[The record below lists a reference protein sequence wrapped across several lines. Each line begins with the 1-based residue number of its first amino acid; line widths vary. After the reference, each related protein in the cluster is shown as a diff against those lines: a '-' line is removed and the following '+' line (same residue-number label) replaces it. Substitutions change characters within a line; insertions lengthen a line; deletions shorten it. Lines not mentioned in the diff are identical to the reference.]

1 MANYNALGKRASR
14 AGGESQP
21 MTPRQFALRT
31 NELVPSLRWYFLWR
45 CLVCIDALMI
55 GDIDDGVFARQ
66 TRLPVATLS

>member
-1 MANYNALGKRASR
+1 
-14 AGGESQP
+14 

-55 GDIDDGVFARQ
+55 GDIDDGVLARQ
-66 TRLPVATLS
+66 TRPPVATLS